1 MKTLDLSRNLI
12 DGRLTSAVCAL
23 AELETLKLR
32 RNLLDGLPDCMGDL
46 ISLDDL
52 DLAYN
57 ELVDVGPGTSAAG
70 ALGWTRYPS
79 ITLFLDYNNLKVLPE
94 LRSEQVGT
102 EDWNCPMYISVRG
115 NYLKALPETWGLAK
129 WHRLYHLHVSDNK
142 LKTLPA
148 SFSAALIELRSENNK
163 LSEYPP
169 MLASQ
174 KACEY
179 FGFRMREVEFDYDES
194 NKVIRNILLTSTE
207 EDATFNPAHRA
218 VTNIFLRNNKIT
230 SLPTTFGPRVNE
242 SSSATMEL
250 DLAYNRIETVSEAIG
265 ELEHLRK
272 LDLQYNSIRTI
283 SEDITYARSIEKL
296 KLAGNQLLDLPEGV
310 GRKRRYDNT
319 PVANP
324 LQGLWLE
331 VNSVSELPPSLLN
344 ASELEEVH
352 LYANKCCDGETPDLP
367 EAFDGLVGAGVVT
380 CCLEELAG
388 GDGRDEKGCLMNP
401 SSQPTSSAAPTSTRA
416 PTLVPTPY
424 VPLAPTVACV
434 DDPDATWFGF
444 GCADMD
450 FILTTGGHD
459 TCEDAKNGQFAG
471 VVDVDEV
478 IATCPVTCDSCR
490 ENQLVV

>member
-1 MKTLDLSRNLI
+1 MENELAVLPDSLGDLRHLESLDVSGNHLQELPDSLLKLTDLLKLHATGNDLTAVPDLGPLTKLLDLDLSMNQIPDQPEWLDKLTSLKTLDLSRNLI

-57 ELVDVGPGTSAAG
+57 ELVD
-70 ALGWTRYPS
+70 
-79 ITLFLDYNNLKVLPE
+79 
-94 LRSEQVGT
+94 
-102 EDWNCPMYISVRG
+102 
-115 NYLKALPETWGLAK
+115 ALPETWGLAK

-148 SFSAALIELRSENNK
+148 SFSAALIVLGSENNK

-169 MLASQ
+169 MLTSQ

-194 NKVIRNILLTSTE
+194 NKVMRNILFTSTE
-207 EDATFNPAHRA
+207 EDATFNPAQRA

-272 LDLQYNSIRTI
+272 LDLQYNSISTI
-283 SEDITYARSIEKL
+283 SEDIAYARSIEKL
-296 KLAGNQLLDLPEGV
+296 KLAGNQL
-310 GRKRRYDNT
+310 
-319 PVANP
+319 
-324 LQGLWLE
+324 
-331 VNSVSELPPSLLN
+331 
-344 ASELEEVH
+344 
-352 LYANKCCDGETPDLP
+352 
-367 EAFDGLVGAGVVT
+367 
-380 CCLEELAG
+380 
-388 GDGRDEKGCLMNP
+388 
-401 SSQPTSSAAPTSTRA
+401 
-416 PTLVPTPY
+416 
-424 VPLAPTVACV
+424 
-434 DDPDATWFGF
+434 
-444 GCADMD
+444 
-450 FILTTGGHD
+450 
-459 TCEDAKNGQFAG
+459 
-471 VVDVDEV
+471 
-478 IATCPVTCDSCR
+478 
-490 ENQLVV
+490 